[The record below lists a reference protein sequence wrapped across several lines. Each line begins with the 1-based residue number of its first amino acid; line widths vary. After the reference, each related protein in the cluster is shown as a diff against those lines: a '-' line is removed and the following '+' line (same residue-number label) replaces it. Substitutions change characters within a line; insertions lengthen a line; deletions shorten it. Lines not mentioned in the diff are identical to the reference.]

1 MAEKITFIISQ
12 ESMVWLG
19 GSGDLIQTQPILLG
33 LAHMSLVSWQA
44 K

>member
-19 GSGDLIQTQPILLG
+19 GSGDLIQTQLILLG
-33 LAHMSLVSWQA
+33 LVHMSLRRW
-44 K
+44 